1 MKKPTPHQTF
11 LVLSMYFGTAEKDRE
26 PSFGEGP
33 LKSLKPALR
42 NELVEAQ
49 VLRTGKRGRKSFVAL
64 GEDAEDFVMANL
76 GAPLPKTP
84 AAGSVL
90 TRVLGRV
97 RELLQTQG
105 CSLAEFAGA
114 KAEQPPVGARSEQLP
129 EQAVREAYLLLT
141 HGEKRRRIRLAD
153 LRRKVPVPHEVLN
166 DTLIA
171 MQNAGQIVLYKLDNT
186 AEISADDEQAALYV
200 ADQPR
205 HIVYLEA

>member
-11 LVLSMYFGTAEKDRE
+11 LVLSMYFGTTAKERE
-26 PSFGEGP
+26 PAFREGP

-42 NELVEAQ
+42 NELVDQ
-49 VLRTGKRGRKSFVAL
+49 KVLRTEKRDRKSFVAL
-64 GEDAEDFVMANL
+64 GDEAEEFVMQNL

-84 AAGSVL
+84 AAGAVL
-90 TRVLGRV
+90 AHVLGRV

-114 KAEQPPVGARSEQLP
+114 KLEQLP
-129 EQAVREAYLLLT
+129 EQAIREAYLGLT

-153 LRRKVPVPHEVLN
+153 LRRKVAVPHEVLN
-166 DTLIA
+166 DTLLA
-171 MQNAGQIVLYKLDNT
+171 MQNAGQVVLYKLDNT
-186 AEISADDEQAALYV
+186 AEISADDEQAALYI